1 MKPEELICSAL
12 MNESSTLY
20 GYSAKPPSPR
30 NPFEA
35 VYCMGQILSLVP
47 EKRSKGILSVL

>member
-1 MKPEELICSAL
+1 MKPEGLICSAL

-20 GYSAKPPSPR
+20 GYPAKPPSPG